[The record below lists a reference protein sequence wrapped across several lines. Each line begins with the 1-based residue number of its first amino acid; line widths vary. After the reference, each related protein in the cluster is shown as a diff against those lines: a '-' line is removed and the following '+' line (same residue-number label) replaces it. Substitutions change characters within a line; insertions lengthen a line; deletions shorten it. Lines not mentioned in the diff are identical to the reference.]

1 MMPLGPIQM
10 IFDQAPI
17 FLLVLFRV
25 AGIMT
30 IAPLMGSARIPV
42 KVKFFIALVLSMAV
56 FPLVPKVG
64 WIPNQLADLALAVG
78 TEMLIGITMGF
89 ALSLLFAGLEVGMEM
104 VSHQMGLSMAQ
115 LVDPLSDATTN
126 VLSQFYALLA
136 TVIYVL
142 INGHLVLIKS
152 LVQTFQTVP
161 LMGARVG
168 QNVIDMLISILTG
181 SYMLAIRVAGPA
193 LVAIFLATI
202 ALGFIS
208 RTMPQLNILAAG
220 FAIRI
225 FLAFVLLVASLGAVI
240 YVFEDTLIV
249 VLNQLGSFFI

>member
-1 MMPLGPIQM
+1 M
-10 IFDQAPI
+10 
-17 FLLVLFRV
+17 LVLFRI
-25 AGIMT
+25 AGIMAL
-30 IAPLMGSARIPV
+30 APFWSASLIPV
-42 KVKFFIALVLSMAV
+42 RIKLFLVLVLSMAV
-56 FPLVPKVG
+56 FPLVPRVV
-64 WIPNQLADLALAVG
+64 WIPTQWADLAWAVG
-78 TEMLIGITMGF
+78 TEMLLGITMGF
-89 ALSLLFAGLEVGMEM
+89 ALSLLFTGLEVGIEM

-115 LVDPLSDATTN
+115 LIDPLSDITTN
-126 VLSQFYALLA
+126 VLSQFYTLLA

-142 INGHLVLIKS
+142 INGHLVLIQS

-168 QNVIDMLISILTG
+168 DNVVAMLVSVLTG

-220 FAIRI
+220 FSIRI
-225 FLAFVLLVASLGAVI
+225 FLAFIMMIASLAAVFL
-240 YVFEDTLIV
+240 VFEDDLIV
-249 VLNQLGSFFI
+249 VLHQVGSIFL

>member
-1 MMPLGPIQM
+1 M
-10 IFDQAPI
+10 
-17 FLLVLFRV
+17 LVLFRI

-30 IAPLMGSARIPV
+30 LAPLLSASLIPV
-42 KVKFFIALVLSMAV
+42 RVKFFIVLLLSMAV
-56 FPLVPKVG
+56 FPLVPQTA
-64 WIPNQLADLALAVG
+64 WIPTQWAGLVLAVG

-89 ALSLLFAGLEVGMEM
+89 ALSLLFSGLEIGIEM

-115 LVDPLSDATTN
+115 LIDPLSDITTN
-126 VLSQFYALLA
+126 VLSQFYTLLA
-136 TVIYVL
+136 TLIYIL
-142 INGHLVLIKS
+142 MNGHLVLIKS

-168 QNVIDMLISILTG
+168 ESVVDTLVSILTG

-220 FAIRI
+220 FSIRI
-225 FLAFVLLVASLGAVI
+225 FLAFIMLIASLAAVFL
-240 YVFEDTLIV
+240 VFEEDLIV
-249 VLNQLGSFFI
+249 VLHKIGLIFS

>member
-1 MMPLGPIQM
+1 MPLAPLQL
-10 IFDQAPI
+10 IFDQAPL
-17 FLLVLFRV
+17 FMLVLFRI
-25 AGIMT
+25 AGIMAV
-30 IAPLMGSARIPV
+30 APLLSASFIPV
-42 KVKFFIALVLSMAV
+42 RIKFFLVLVLSMAV
-56 FPLVPKVG
+56 FPLVPRTV
-64 WIPNQLADLALAVG
+64 WVPAQWADLAWAVG

-89 ALSLLFAGLEVGMEM
+89 ALSLLFTGLEVGIEM

-115 LVDPLSDATTN
+115 LIDPLSDITTN
-126 VLSQFYALLA
+126 VLSQFYTLLA

-142 INGHLVLIKS
+142 INGHLVLIQS

-168 QNVIDMLISILTG
+168 DNVVAMLVSVLTG

-220 FAIRI
+220 FSIRI
-225 FLAFVLLVASLGAVI
+225 FLAFIMMIASLAAVFL
-240 YVFEDTLIV
+240 VFEDDLIV
-249 VLNQLGSFFI
+249 VLQKVGSIFS